1 MRVKE
6 NNLRLYRCD
15 LCRGTFSEFDGKEY
29 IRMTLHDDEYTEDF
43 DCCPE
48 CTKYIHSIID
58 IVQKGYTCD
67 IVCN

>member
-15 LCRGTFSEFDGKEY
+15 LCRDPFSEFDGEEY
-29 IRMTLHDDEYTEDF
+29 SRVTLRDENYAEDF

-58 IVQKGYTCD
+58 MIQKGYKP
-67 IVCN
+67 IVICK